1 MLGQRPMG
9 VDEYVA
15 ILRRRWVLIAIPGLL
30 GPIIG
35 YGISRFLPE
44 RYTSQ
49 TLVLVQQQQV
59 PDRFVL
65 SVVND
70 DFNQRLSTMQE
81 QILSRTRLQPVIEKH
96 SLFKGNDSPKPME
109 DLVGLTRRALKI
121 ATVRALGGPATDQV
135 PGFTIAFT
143 YHEPQ
148 TAQLVCQEITSMFI
162 DENLRLRGEKA
173 SNTAKFLEGQ
183 LQDAKA
189 KLDGEDAKLAA
200 FKARHIGQMPG
211 KEDANLG
218 LLMSSNA
225 QLDATTQLI
234 ARTQQDKAYLESL
247 LAQQLNALQTLPAG
261 TSPQTLQQQ
270 LTRLQAELMQ
280 LEGRYQPSH
289 PDVARKNNEIAQ
301 MKKRIEEQDNVPAKQ
316 PEPAPEE
323 ASAPEPPQIQQLR
336 NQIRM
341 YEQTIREKTRDQQ
354 RLQDLVR
361 TYQARV
367 LMSPAVEQEYKELTR
382 GYNIALGFYN
392 DLLGKKTEAEIS
404 VKMETAQQGEQFRVM
419 DAANLPTSP
428 SYPDRLM
435 FAGGG
440 LGGGLALGLG
450 IVLLLEMKD
459 KAMRNELD
467 VEFFLELPALAHVPS
482 VGPAQGRAWH
492 AKQSAEH
499 TGQDARA

>member
-9 VDEYVA
+9 VDEYIA

-59 PDRFVL
+59 PDRFVP
-65 SVVND
+65 SVVSD

-96 SLFKGNDSPKPME
+96 SLFRASDAAQPME
-109 DLVGLTRRALKI
+109 DLVALTRSAIKI
-121 ATVRALGGPATDQV
+121 ATVRTLGSQPSERV

-143 YHEPQ
+143 YHEPR

-162 DENLRLRGEKA
+162 DENLRLRGEQA
-173 SNTAKFLEGQ
+173 SNTAKFLESQ
-183 LQDAKA
+183 LAEAKR
-189 KLDGEDAKLAA
+189 KLDDEDANLAA

-392 DLLGKKTEAEIS
+392 DLLEKKTQAEIS

-459 KAMRNELD
+459 KAMRNDLD

>member
-9 VDEYVA
+9 VDEYIA

-121 ATVRALGGPATDQV
+121 ATVRTLGGQATDRV

-183 LQDAKA
+183 LQDAQA
-189 KLDGEDAKLAA
+189 KLDDEDAKLAA

-247 LAQQLNALQTLPAG
+247 LAQQVNALQTLPAG

-270 LTRLQAELMQ
+270 LTRLQADLMQ

-301 MKKRIEEQDNVPAKQ
+301 MKKRIEEQGNAPVKQ
-316 PEPAPEE
+316 PEPAPQE
-323 ASAPEPPQIQQLR
+323 ASAPEPPQVQQLR

-341 YEQTIREKTRDQQ
+341 YEQAIREKTRDQQ

-392 DLLGKKTEAEIS
+392 DLLGKKTQAEIS

-492 AKQSAEH
+492 AKQTAEH